1 MTGSRRGHVVTGK
14 RWERGPPRKVGS
26 TTCIV
31 QLGDDGV
38 VGFLFVRG
46 KCESK
51 KGSSFLDTAE
61 LLSRALKSRALQK
74 PVLCFSAWLL
84 PFLVNFYI

>member
-31 QLGDDGV
+31 QLGDDGA
-38 VGFLFVRG
+38 VGFFVCTW
-46 KCESK
+46 KM
-51 KGSSFLDTAE
+51 
-61 LLSRALKSRALQK
+61 
-74 PVLCFSAWLL
+74 
-84 PFLVNFYI
+84 

>member
-1 MTGSRRGHVVTGK
+1 
-14 RWERGPPRKVGS
+14 
-26 TTCIV
+26 V

-61 LLSRALKSRALQK
+61 LLSRALKSRAFTKTCPLLFGLASSFFGEILHLILTLHVQK
-74 PVLCFSAWLL
+74 FSKI
-84 PFLVNFYI
+84 FLYF